1 MEFYG
6 TGGSILAEGTIGQVE
21 GGHVKAV
28 LSAPADGYNAAQNR
42 TTTGAID
49 LSVDFGNMYEK
60 EISSFAD
67 SILNGTPVTVPLEDA
82 IHVQKVVLAAYNAS
96 ENGTTADVK

>member
-1 MEFYG
+1 MLS

-82 IHVQKVVLAAYNAS
+82 IHVQKVAMAAYTSTETKAFVS
-96 ENGTTADVK
+96 VE